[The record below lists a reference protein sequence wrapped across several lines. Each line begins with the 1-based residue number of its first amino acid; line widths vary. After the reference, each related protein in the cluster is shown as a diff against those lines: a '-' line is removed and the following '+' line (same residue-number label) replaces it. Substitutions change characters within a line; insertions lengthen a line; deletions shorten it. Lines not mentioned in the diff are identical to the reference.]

1 MPLRGKPRTGK
12 LLKDGADSGAEVLL
26 SEEVHEPPAAAA
38 AASEASSASSG
49 KVHEPP
55 AAAAAASE
63 ASPESSGKVHDPP
76 AAAAAAS
83 EAHEAAAD
91 QPASEAPK
99 PSKRPKSS
107 KRPKPPESAEGSASA
122 PVLPGVPEGAA
133 PSSEPSK
140 PKAKPKMPQGQARGK
155 AKAKASAEKAE
166 KKTSL
171 SAETSLEIEPKRP
184 SLRRQERCG
193 AVRGAPVE
201 RFACSCPRDLKLK
214 PVQLEE
220 DPVAGTRTLGQF
232 REAMVPMPQDG
243 HLRRSNSLDVLPGLD
258 DELYEGEVML
268 QVYHLAKAVKA
279 VGLPIYHTG
288 VEVYG
293 VEHFFCLDGVQAC
306 RPKGYGQGVHKISV
320 ALGKTRLSSSRV
332 DQAIKK
338 LKPKWPGQDYK
349 LLSHNC
355 QSFAVELVSL
365 LLPNVDFPSE
375 YCRFAGPRPK
385 PKPKPFAVYGK
396 Y

>member
-1 MPLRGKPRTGK
+1 MRAVFVQPCRQVRRQAGRFMNLQPQLWQLQRWAVPDR
-12 LLKDGADSGAEVLL
+12 EVFCSALQ
-26 SEEVHEPPAAAA
+26 
-38 AASEASSASSG
+38 ASSASSG

-184 SLRRQERCG
+184 SLRRQ
-193 AVRGAPVE
+193 
-201 RFACSCPRDLKLK
+201 
-214 PVQLEE
+214 